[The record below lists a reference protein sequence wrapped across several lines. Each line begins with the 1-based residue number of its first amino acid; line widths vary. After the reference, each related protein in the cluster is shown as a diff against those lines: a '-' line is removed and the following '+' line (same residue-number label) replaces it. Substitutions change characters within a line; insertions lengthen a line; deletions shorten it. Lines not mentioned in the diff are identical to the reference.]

1 MLPRRLRRLPGC
13 TYLGP
18 RVYFVTILT
27 KARRRFFAE
36 DRLAVMCKEQFLRA
50 AKKQNFAIRAGT
62 LMPDHTHLLVRGLTG
77 GADLRSF
84 MKMAKQL
91 SGFHVKQ
98 LSGRRLWTD
107 GYFERVVRHDEDLRR
122 FVDYILLNPV
132 KGKLAASVGEHP
144 HTWEDQ

>member
-36 DRLAVMCKEQFLRA
+36 DRLAVVCKEQVLRA
-50 AKKQNFAIRAGT
+50 AKKRGFAIRAGT

-77 GADLRSF
+77 DADFCSF

-91 SGFHVKQ
+91 SGFYVKQ
-98 LSGRRLWTD
+98 LTGRTLWTD
-107 GYFERVVRHDEDLRR
+107 GYFERVVRHDEDLSR

-132 KGKLAASVGEHP
+132 KARLAASLGQHP
-144 HTWEDQ
+144 HTWENQ